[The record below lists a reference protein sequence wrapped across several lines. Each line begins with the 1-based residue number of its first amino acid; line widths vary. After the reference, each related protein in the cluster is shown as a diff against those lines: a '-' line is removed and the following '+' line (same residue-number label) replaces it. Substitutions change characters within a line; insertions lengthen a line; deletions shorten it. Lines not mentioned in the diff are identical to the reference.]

1 MDNLSKLFSVLP
13 VNFFITKNKY
23 FISILGRV
31 FPNSQI
37 VHQMPY
43 GHVVATGQSAPTIQL
58 QHHPTEF
65 KVTCIKYSI
74 KIEENKFISGS

>member
-1 MDNLSKLFSVLP
+1 
-13 VNFFITKNKY
+13 
-23 FISILGRV
+23 
-31 FPNSQI
+31 
-37 VHQMPY
+37 MPY